1 MSKSRAAAGGF
12 DEGSR
17 TDGIRLPCEMVIK
30 MNLPSLSASAL
41 AAALVAAASVLA
53 FSQVPAL
60 FVWAAFLG
68 WASYDH
74 SGATTQAAFRSSA
87 ALAFGVA
94 MAWLVAILVAAN
106 VLPLNTTAAT
116 AIAAGVASFLI
127 VLASRTPLLSIVPA
141 TFYGFASTFAYLS
154 LSPAAF
160 SLSDLTS
167 FAWGNAM
174 LCVLASLLIGTGL
187 GVLHGF
193 LATVLAARNVGLP
206 RQRLAEDLTTS
217 ARVEP

>member
-1 MSKSRAAAGGF
+1 
-12 DEGSR
+12 
-17 TDGIRLPCEMVIK
+17 MVIK
-30 MNLPSLSASAL
+30 MHLSSLSASAL

-53 FSQVPAL
+53 FSQMPAL

-74 SGATTQAAFRSSA
+74 SGATMQAAFRSSA
-87 ALAFGVA
+87 ALTFGVA

-106 VLPLNTTAAT
+106 VLLLNATAST

-127 VLASRTPLLSIVPA
+127 VLASRIAPLSIVPA
-141 TFYGFASTFAYLS
+141 TFYGFASAFAYLS

-160 SLSDLTS
+160 SLADLTS
-167 FAWGNAM
+167 LGWGNAIF
-174 LCVLASLLIGTGL
+174 CILASLLIGTGL
-187 GVLHGF
+187 GILHGF
-193 LATVLAARNVGLP
+193 LANIIAARDIGLP
-206 RQRLAEDLTTS
+206 PPRLSENRTAS

>member
-1 MSKSRAAAGGF
+1 
-12 DEGSR
+12 
-17 TDGIRLPCEMVIK
+17 MVIK

-68 WASYDH
+68 WARYDH

-94 MAWLVAILVAAN
+94 MAWLVAILVA

-116 AIAAGVASFLI
+116 VIAAGVASCLI

-160 SLSDLTS
+160 SLADLTS
-167 FAWGNAM
+167 FGWGNAM

-193 LATVLAARNVGLP
+193 LANVIAARDTGLP
-206 RQRLAEDLTTS
+206 RQRLAEDLAAS